1 MRSGCRDKRIRKI
14 EYDMN
19 NLFFFSKTVKGLEKD
34 MNTLHNMVEVLNSQG
49 KFGAF
54 IKV

>member
-1 MRSGCRDKRIRKI
+1 MTSGCRDKMIRKI
-14 EYDMN
+14 EYDIWITC
-19 NLFFFSKTVKGLEKD
+19 FFSKTVKGLEKD